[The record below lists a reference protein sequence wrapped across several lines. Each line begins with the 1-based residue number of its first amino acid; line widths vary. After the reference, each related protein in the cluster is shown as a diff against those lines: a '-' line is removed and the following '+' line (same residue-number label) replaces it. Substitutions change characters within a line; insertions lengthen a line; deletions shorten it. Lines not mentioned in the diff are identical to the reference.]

1 MLQYLPW
8 FIATAALA
16 VLATLAALWL
26 LQALR
31 RPASPPPLP
40 AEWDL
45 LPRPVF
51 TADERRVYRQLRD
64 ALPHHT
70 LLAKLP
76 LMRFCQPADPKAV
89 RYWFDLLGA
98 NHVTFA
104 VCSANGRV
112 LAAIDLSYDRGGPPS
127 RSTRIKQAVLAASR
141 VRYLRCPAD
150 HLPSIPELQ
159 LLVPMGSNA
168 SRGPQPAQG
177 AGLTPGAAS
186 GMGNMA
192 ASGRR
197 RERSTLWQNSVS
209 FNDSFFSSGSR
220 REPDSGQGD
229 LRDLHDRAEAD
240 LAPAGMVTDDPP
252 PTEQRFRH

>member
-1 MLQYLPW
+1 MQQYLPW

-16 VLATLAALWL
+16 VLATLAVLWL

-31 RPASPPPLP
+31 RPVGPPPLP

-64 ALPHHT
+64 ALPHHIV
-70 LLAKLP
+70 LAKLP
-76 LMRFCQPADPKAV
+76 LVRFCQPADPKSV

-112 LAAIDLSYDRGGPPS
+112 LAAIDLSYDRGGPPG
-127 RSTRIKQAVLAASR
+127 RSTRIKQAVLAACR
-141 VRYLRCPAD
+141 VRFLRCPAD

-177 AGLTPGAAS
+177 AAAMSGNSPGMPGTS
-186 GMGNMA
+186 
-192 ASGRR
+192 RR
-197 RERSTLWQNSVS
+197 RERGALWQDSMS
-209 FNDSFFSSGSR
+209 FHDSFFSSGSR
-220 REPDSGQGD
+220 RELDTGHGD
-229 LRDLHDRAEAD
+229 LHEARGIPPDAD
-240 LAPAGMVTDDPP
+240 LAPAGMVVDDPAP
-252 PTEQRFRH
+252 PKQRPFRH